1 MRRSMLLVAT
11 VAASL
16 GACGKADMFSAH
28 PDMVAKAAGQELSA
42 DRVAEILTSVKGIS
56 LDPVAANFVANLWV
70 DYTLLAQKL
79 VAGEAMTDSL
89 FIREAMWTEVAS
101 YQAGQFFDSLLAAR
115 DPLAASKLDSAITA
129 SGMINIQHVLVGV
142 AQDASEAQRVAAR
155 RKIDGILAQARG
167 GADFAELARANS
179 EDPGSAENGGYYGPV
194 PRGQFVPAFDSASF
208 ALEPGAISDVVPT
221 QFGFHI
227 IRRLTDEEARPRF
240 EEAFQGPL
248 VGAME
253 QAYYDELR
261 EVKKLK
267 VASNAVPVAKE
278 ALLDLDGNINNS
290 KKLVSYTGGAVTVAD
305 FVRWIR
311 AQTNDPVQGPQQLQ
325 QMQETPDS
333 NMQLGLQQMG
343 ERFLFLK
350 EAEAAGMDLTPEQW
364 SEVREMFVGTID
376 SIKADLQLDDGTI
389 DPNASEADRRA
400 AAAMKVDQFFDRMV
414 TGQSRLRLLPGM
426 LSWSLRS
433 SGEFGVNPA
442 GAARAIE
449 IAQAKQAAEGG
460 GAGAA
465 GVPGGAIQPAPG
477 GPPVGNGTP

>member
-1 MRRSMLLVAT
+1 MLLVAT
-11 VAASL
+11 LAASL

-42 DRVAEILTSVKGIS
+42 ERVAEILTSVKGIS

-70 DYTLLAQKL
+70 DYTLLAQKI
-79 VAGEAMTDSL
+79 VAGEAMTDSA

-101 YQAGQFFDSLLAAR
+101 YQAGQFFDSLMAAR
-115 DPLAASKLDSAITA
+115 DPLAAGKLDSAITA
-129 SGMINIQHVLVGV
+129 SGMINIQHILVGV
-142 AQDASEAQRVAAR
+142 EQDASEAQRVAAR
-155 RKIDGILAQARG
+155 RKIDGILARARG

-227 IRRLTDEEARPRF
+227 IRRLTEEESRPRF

-248 VGAME
+248 VNAME
-253 QAYYDELR
+253 EGYYQELR
-261 EVKKLK
+261 DSKKLK
-267 VASNAVPVAKE
+267 VASSAVPLAKE
-278 ALLDLDGNINNS
+278 ALLDLDANINS
-290 KKLVSYTGGAVTVAD
+290 TKKLVTYSGGTITVAD

-311 AQTNDPVQGPQQLQ
+311 AQTNDPVQGPQLLQ
-325 QMQETPDS
+325 QMQQTPDS

-364 SEVREMFVGTID
+364 TEVREMFVSTID
-376 SIKADLQLDDGTI
+376 SIRADLQLTDEAI

-433 SGEFGVNPA
+433 NGEYGVNPA

-449 IAQAKQAAEGG
+449 IAQVKQAAEGG

-465 GVPGGAIQPAPG
+465 GAPGGAIQPAPG

>member
-11 VAASL
+11 LATSL
-16 GACGKADMFSAH
+16 GACGKADLFSAH

-42 DRVAEILTSVKGIS
+42 ERVAEILTSVKGIS

-79 VAGEAMTDSL
+79 VAGEAMTDSM

-101 YQAGQFFDSLLAAR
+101 YQAGQFFDSLMASR
-115 DPLAASKLDSAITA
+115 DPLAAEKLDSAITA
-129 SGMINIQHVLVGV
+129 SGMINIQHILVGV
-142 AQDASEAQRVAAR
+142 EQEAAEAQRVAAR

-227 IRRLTDEEARPRF
+227 IRRLTEEESRPRF

-248 VGAME
+248 VNAME
-253 QAYYDELR
+253 ESYYQELR
-261 EVKKLK
+261 DSKKLK
-267 VASNAVPVAKE
+267 VASNAVPLAKE
-278 ALLDLDGNINNS
+278 ALLDLDANINGT
-290 KKLVSYTGGAVTVAD
+290 KKLVTYSGGAVTVAD

-311 AQTNDPVQGPQQLQ
+311 AQTNDPVQGPQLLQ
-325 QMQETPDS
+325 QMQQTPDS

-364 SEVREMFVGTID
+364 TEVREMFVSTID
-376 SIKADLQLDDGTI
+376 SIRADLQLTDDAI

-426 LSWSLRS
+426 LSWSLRT
-433 SGEFGVNPA
+433 SGDYGVNPA

-449 IAQAKQAAEGG
+449 IAQAKQAAEGA
-460 GAGAA
+460 AGAA
-465 GVPGGAIQPAPG
+465 GAAGGAIQPAPG

>member
-11 VAASL
+11 LAVSL

-28 PDMVAKAAGQELSA
+28 PDMVAKASGQELPA
-42 DRVAEILTSVKGIS
+42 ERVAEILTSVKGIS

-79 VAGEAMTDSL
+79 VAGDAMTDSL

-101 YQAGQFFDSLLAAR
+101 YQAGQFFDSLMAAR
-115 DPLAASKLDSAITA
+115 DPLSAEKLDSAITA
-129 SGMINIQHVLVGV
+129 SGMINIQHVLVSV
-142 AQDASEAQRVAAR
+142 EQDAAEAQRVAAR
-155 RKIDGILAQARG
+155 RKIDGILAQARA
-167 GADFAELARANS
+167 GADFAELARVHS
-179 EDPGSAENGGYYGPV
+179 EDPGSAEGGGYYGPV
-194 PRGQFVPAFDSASF
+194 PRGQFVPAFDSVSF
-208 ALEPGAISDVVPT
+208 ALEPGGISDVVPT

-227 IRRLTDEEARPRF
+227 IRRLTDEESRPRF

-248 VGAME
+248 INGME
-253 QAYYDELR
+253 EAYYAELR
-261 EVKKLK
+261 ESKKLK
-267 VASNAVPVAKE
+267 VASNAVPLAKE
-278 ALLDLDGNINNS
+278 ALLDLDANINGT
-290 KKLVSYTGGAVTVAD
+290 KKLVTYSGGAVTVAD

-311 AQTNDPVQGPQQLQ
+311 AQTNDPVQGPQMLQ
-325 QMQETPDS
+325 DMQQTPDS

-364 SEVREMFVGTID
+364 TEVREMFVGTID
-376 SIKADLQLDDGTI
+376 SIKADLQLTDDAI

-433 SGEFGVNPA
+433 SGDYGVNPA

-449 IAQAKQAAEGG
+449 LAQAKQAVEG
-460 GAGAA
+460 GAA
-465 GVPGGAIQPAPG
+465 GGMPGGAIQPAPG